1 LRSQAHGLKPVVL
14 IGEAGLS
21 ETVVKE
27 IDALNAH
34 SLIKV
39 RVFGD
44 DREARIEIYDTICA
58 DLNAAPIQHIGKLLV
73 IYRPQKDDARQVIQ
87 ERKGLREVTI
97 VKPSASGTK
106 KPTVKKVL
114 VKGNERVTQGGNIKR
129 AKQRSPARRKQ
140 YFADTK
146 NKPAPCASFF
156 IDYRI
161 LYIENFIFTNA
172 CWRLNANNITS
183 IFTNQC
189 ACDRGRNRHL
199 TYFNVCFVFTNNLV
213 TDFLSVFQIFQRDC
227 RSENHTPFCIEFR
240 RIDYLSRA

>member
-1 LRSQAHGLKPVVL
+1 MLKLTPAERSDLRSQAHGLKPVVL

-27 IDALNAH
+27 IDAALNAH
-34 SLIKV
+34 GLIKV

-73 IYRPQKDDARQVIQ
+73 LYRPRKDDAKTSNSAPKG
-87 ERKGLREVTI
+87 KGLREVTI

-129 AKQRSPARRKQ
+129 AKQRQSSPKKTVLR
-140 YFADTK
+140 
-146 NKPAPCASFF
+146 
-156 IDYRI
+156 
-161 LYIENFIFTNA
+161 
-172 CWRLNANNITS
+172 
-183 IFTNQC
+183 
-189 ACDRGRNRHL
+189 
-199 TYFNVCFVFTNNLV
+199 
-213 TDFLSVFQIFQRDC
+213 
-227 RSENHTPFCIEFR
+227 
-240 RIDYLSRA
+240 